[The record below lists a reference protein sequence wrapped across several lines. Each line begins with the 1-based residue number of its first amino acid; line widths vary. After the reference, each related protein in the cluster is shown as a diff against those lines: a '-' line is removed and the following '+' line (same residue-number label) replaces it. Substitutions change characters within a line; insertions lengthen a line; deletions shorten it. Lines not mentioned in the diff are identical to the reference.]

1 MERRRVQPAALVLVL
16 VGLVLIRAAEGDG
29 SGADPD
35 EELGVCG
42 PEYELHWAC
51 REKHEHVHPI
61 DAIEACASTLA
72 VLDSCRAGQLGSA
85 SDSPER
91 DSADASTRGGQD
103 DQSDGAVSEPETG
116 QGVAGGRLALL
127 KPRHWEVADLDGMV
141 TIVAA
146 VHELPAEIDAALKLD
161 VILMNQNS
169 GKKAVL
175 AYSVPPADAPSG
187 HSLARPE
194 HAAAARPADAA
205 RGGAGGR
212 ALHGAAPPPPPLP
225 TVAPSL
231 YCCPYLYPYY
241 TLTPSLQVGRLG
253 GSCNVTM
260 PVAGSELGHGTM
272 VAAAPPRGTRARR
285 GSAGPDPLRAA
296 RVQLL
301 VLRGH
306 AAPLTPY

>member
-205 RGGAGGR
+205 GGGAGGR
-212 ALHGAAPPPPPLP
+212 ALQGAAPPPPLSLLLPPLS
-225 TVAPSL
+225 TVAPTCIPTIHSL
-231 YCCPYLYPYY
+231 P
-241 TLTPSLQVGRLG
+241 PSRWG
-253 GSCNVTM
+253 
-260 PVAGSELGHGTM
+260 A
-272 VAAAPPRGTRARR
+272 
-285 GSAGPDPLRAA
+285 SADPA
-296 RVQLL
+296 
-301 VLRGH
+301 
-306 AAPLTPY
+306 T